1 MSRGAAVWVG
11 GALWETEHSS
21 FLSKLGSGR
30 GGGRRG
36 GRGCGAAV
44 LLLMNSG

>member
-30 GGGRRG
+30 GGGG
-36 GRGCGAAV
+36 EAAV
-44 LLLMNSG
+44 GVEQRFCC